1 MIDGRC
7 RSMHGRKSLDNGGG
21 GGDFVKCKL
30 NDPIISL
37 IISLNSKFSCIYSYF
52 PVPVHMFRIT
62 MRHLMSLGQTHDD
75 GYL

>member
-1 MIDGRC
+1 MADAEAC
-7 RSMHGRKSLDNGGG
+7 MGGNLWTTVG